1 MTDIKKW
8 MGLMTE
14 WHANDPDNPYQ
25 PGEGETCPECDG
37 EGVEQD
43 EDGNLTT
50 KECPHCEGTGE
61 VFPEIDNERP
71 DVDYDDYSSGSS
83 YYDHYPMHYN
93 PPRGLGEGL
102 EKALMR
108 EYKNFVGE
116 ALPNTPQ
123 NQQVGAQMTPGS
135 AAAMAQTQAQKPAM
149 AQPAAPET
157 AQPAAPQQPATTQVN
172 PSQPAPGQQPPAD
185 PNAVKQTADQLAQ
198 VLGNPEDPRNAEL
211 QNLLKNAGL
220 MQ

>member
-8 MGLMTE
+8 MGLMAE
-14 WHANDPDNPYQ
+14 WHANDPGNPYQ

-37 EGVEQD
+37 EGVEHD
-43 EDGNLTT
+43 EDGNPTT

-71 DVDYDDYSSGSS
+71 DDNYDDYNSDSS

-93 PPRGLGEGL
+93 PPHGLGEGL

-116 ALPNTPQ
+116 ALPDTPQ

-135 AAAMAQTQAQKPAM
+135 AAAMAQTQAQKPAI
-149 AQPAAPET
+149 AQPTE
-157 AQPAAPQQPATTQVN
+157 PQQPVSATQTN
-172 PSQPAPGQQPPAD
+172 PSQPAAPSQQPPAD
-185 PNAVKQTADQLAQ
+185 PNAIKQTADQLAQ
-198 VLGNPEDPRNAEL
+198 VLGNPQDPKNAEL